1 MGIYKRGRTWWVR
14 FSYNGRQIRTSTKT
28 DNKKEAED
36 IYCLLRREIVE
47 GRWIERLPGEKKRF
61 REMMEKYM
69 KEHSSRSKSPTSYR
83 RDLSLAKHLNTFF
96 GGEILTKI
104 TPKDIYKYKIK
115 RREQGASPR
124 TINYELSLMRHAFN
138 LAIKEWEWL
147 KENPVSKVS
156 KEKVNN
162 IKERWLTFE
171 EEEKLLLASPKWLQE
186 LIVFSLETGLRQ
198 SELLNLQWSQIDLSR
213 QTMTLLEQKN
223 RAKDTLPL
231 NKRAMGVLKEK
242 AKIRYLRTPYVFC
255 SNKGTKIDP
264 RNLLRA
270 FYQAVKKAG
279 IEPLRWHDLR
289 HTFATRLAQAG
300 VDLYKIQKL
309 GRWKEISMVSR
320 YAHHYPESLR
330 DGVEVLDQIR
340 EKISTN
346 LAQSGN
352 VDTQRIV

>member
-1 MGIYKRGRTWWVR
+1 
-14 FSYNGRQIRTSTKT
+14 
-28 DNKKEAED
+28 
-36 IYCLLRREIVE
+36 
-47 GRWIERLPGEKKRF
+47 
-61 REMMEKYM
+61 MMEKYLI
-69 KEHSSRSKSPTSYR
+69 EHSSRSKSPMSYR
-83 RDLSLAKHLNTFF
+83 RDLSLAKHLNGFF
-96 GGEILTKI
+96 GGAILTKI

-115 RREQGASPR
+115 RREEGASPR

-242 AKIRYLRTPYVFC
+242 AKAR
-255 SNKGTKIDP
+255 
-264 RNLLRA
+264 
-270 FYQAVKKAG
+270 
-279 IEPLRWHDLR
+279 IESFRWHGLR
-289 HTFATRLAQAG
+289 HTFATRLSQAD

-330 DGVEVLDQIR
+330 DGVEVLDQMR

-352 VDTQRIV
+352 ADTQRIV